1 MADPVVEAQY
11 MARGRSVIA
20 VAGTMMRA
28 GSTTCSIAL
37 ARSLV
42 MMGQKPAIVVS
53 QKMFDAFARH
63 YKRAIGPDGA
73 SYVVNGVAV
82 YQGVGPSAVP
92 RSFTHV
98 ILDLGYLYW
107 GLPVEDAR
115 MQQEIIEF
123 GKADLQIVYITCC
136 SPDEITWL
144 ERFTSSQRPADVNRY
159 TMAVWGATQGIFQKL
174 ETLMHQ
180 SCPDAFMWQMPPVA
194 WPFSLS
200 EIPAGIVDALAPVLP
215 RNVQKRFS

>member
-1 MADPVVEAQY
+1 MANPVIEAQY

-28 GSTTCSIAL
+28 GSTTCSVAL

-53 QKMFDAFARH
+53 QKMFEAFARH

-73 SYVVNGVAV
+73 SYIINGVAV
-82 YQGVGPSAVP
+82 YQGIGPSAVP
-92 RSFTHV
+92 RCFTHV

-159 TMAVWGATQGIFQKL
+159 TMAVWGATEGIFRKL

-200 EIPAGIVDALAPVLP
+200 EIPDGIVDALAPVLP
-215 RNVQKRFS
+215 RTVQKHYA